1 MKRRDFLKRSIA
13 TGAFAGIA
21 FSLGGR
27 KILAQ
32 AIEEPAYDLVAV
44 KGGLPIAMF
53 DKAIEVY
60 GGIGKFVKSG
70 NKVVVKPNIGW
81 DATPERAANTNP
93 ELIGHIVKKC
103 LAAGAKEVNV
113 LDYTCDNWQKC
124 YTNSGIEKAVKDA
137 GGNMLPANSSQYYKD
152 IEIPKGK
159 TLKKAKV
166 HEQILAADVF
176 INVPVLKHHG
186 STDVSIGMKNL
197 MGIVEDRRYYHLKGL
212 HQCIADF
219 TTAIKPDL
227 TIVDAYRVMKKNGP
241 RGVSVADVAEVKSL
255 IMSTDPVAADAAAA
269 KIFGSEPTSIKY
281 INYAHEMGVGNKDL
295 ASLNIKRISL

>member
-1 MKRRDFLKRSIA
+1 MKRRDFLKRTIT

-27 KILAQ
+27 KLLAQ
-32 AIEEPAYDLVAV
+32 TIEEPAYDLVAV
-44 KGGLPIAMF
+44 KGGLPVAMF
-53 DKAIEVY
+53 DKAIEAY
-60 GGIGKFVKSG
+60 GGLGKFVKAG
-70 NKVVVKPNIGW
+70 NKVVIKPNIGW

-93 ELIGHIVKKC
+93 ELIGHLVKKC

-113 LDYTCDNWQKC
+113 LDYTCDDWQKC
-124 YTNSGIEKAVKDA
+124 YANSGIEKAVKAA
-137 GGNMLPANSSQYYKD
+137 GGKMLPANSSQYYKD
-152 IEIPKGK
+152 VDIPKGK

-166 HEQILAADVF
+166 HEQILDADVF

-186 STDVSIGMKNL
+186 STGVSIGMKNL
-197 MGIVEDRRYYHLKGL
+197 MGIVQDRRYYHLKGL

-219 TTAIKPDL
+219 VSAIKPDL

-241 RGVSVADVAEVKSL
+241 RGVSTADVAEVKSL

-269 KIFGSEPTSIKY
+269 KIFGSEPTSVKY
-281 INYAHEMGVGNKDL
+281 INYAHELGVGKKDL
-295 ASLNIKRISL
+295 ASLSIKRISL